1 MTSTCRRVVLRLPA
15 GEERVDGVA
24 VLAPTAREELGDL
37 VLGVLHDLEARVEDA
52 RVHIQLGGLKITRH
66 LNF

>member
-1 MTSTCRRVVLRLPA
+1 MTSTCRCVVLRLPA
-15 GEERVDGVA
+15 GEERVDA
-24 VLAPTAREELGDL
+24 VRPPAAREELGDL